1 MKRLKQTLLLL
12 TFFFTSYSFS
22 QTQEIV
28 KILNRELETQV
39 NKAPEKVYETDSS
52 GVQWLTKIIADTMQI
67 VKPFSLKNNVLSF
80 TVERTLKSHNPQ
92 YYGRIII
99 TQEVAL
105 DKIIGISKDIGIF
118 LEAESDSVTFNATL
132 YHEDGKV
139 ESYEIK
145 QGYMRTYLFSPTS
158 NNLPEELIKAF
169 KKAGITIKK
178 GVWYN

>member
-1 MKRLKQTLLLL
+1 MKLLKLSVLFVV
-12 TFFFTSYSFS
+12 FFAHSSFS
-22 QTQEIV
+22 QTQEIL
-28 KILNRELETQV
+28 KILNHELEIQV
-39 NKAPEKVYETDSS
+39 AKEPLKIMNTDSS
-52 GVQWLTKIIADTMQI
+52 GVAYVSHIIADTMQI
-67 VKPFSLKNNVLSF
+67 VKPFVLKNNVLSF

-105 DKIIGISKDIGIF
+105 DKITGISQDLGVF
-118 LEAESDSVTFNATL
+118 LEAESDSVTFSATM

-145 QGYMRTYLFSPTS
+145 QGYIRTYLFSPTS
-158 NNLPEELIKAF
+158 KNLPEDLIKAF
-169 KKAGITIKK
+169 KKAGITIQK

>member
-1 MKRLKQTLLLL
+1 MKIIKQTLLLL
-12 TFFFTSYSFS
+12 AFLFANYGFS
-22 QTQEIV
+22 QTQEIL
-28 KILNRELETQV
+28 KILNRELEIQV
-39 NKAPEKVYETDSS
+39 AKEPLKIMNTDSS
-52 GVQWLTKIIADTMQI
+52 GVEYVSHIIADTMQI
-67 VKPFSLKNNVLSF
+67 IKPFVLKNNVLSF

-105 DKIIGISKDIGIF
+105 DKIMGISQDLGVF
-118 LEAESDSVTFNATL
+118 LDTEPDSVTFSATM

-145 QGYMRTYLFSPTS
+145 QGYIRTYLFSPTS
-158 NNLPEELIKAF
+158 KNLPEDLIKAF
-169 KKAGITIKK
+169 KKAGITIQK

>member
-1 MKRLKQTLLLL
+1 MKIIKKILLLL
-12 TFFFTSYSFS
+12 AIFFANYGFS

-28 KILNRELETQV
+28 KILNRELKIQV
-39 NKAPEKVYETDSS
+39 EKEPLKIMNTDSS
-52 GVQWLTKIIADTMQI
+52 GVPYVSYIIADTMRI
-67 VKPFSLKNNVLSF
+67 VKPFALKNNVLSF

-105 DKIIGISKDIGIF
+105 DKITGISQDLVVF
-118 LEAESDSVTFNATL
+118 LDTEPESVTFSATM

-158 NNLPEELIKAF
+158 KNLPEDLIKAF
-169 KKAGITIKK
+169 KKAGFTIQK
-178 GVWYN
+178 GIWYN

>member
-1 MKRLKQTLLLL
+1 MKTTKQTILLLAFL
-12 TFFFTSYSFS
+12 FANYGFS

-28 KILNRELETQV
+28 KILNRELKIQV
-39 NKAPEKVYETDSS
+39 AKAPLKIMGTDSS
-52 GVQWLTKIIADTMQI
+52 GVEYVSHIIADTMQI
-67 VKPFSLKNNVLSF
+67 VKPFALKNNVLSF

-105 DKIIGISKDIGIF
+105 DKIIGVSKDIGIF
-118 LEAESDSVTFNATL
+118 LEAESDSLTFNATL

-158 NNLPEELIKAF
+158 NNLPEDLIKAF
-169 KKAGITIKK
+169 KKAGITIQK
-178 GVWYN
+178 GVWYD

>member
-1 MKRLKQTLLLL
+1 MKIIKKILLLL
-12 TFFFTSYSFS
+12 AIFFANYGFS

-28 KILNRELETQV
+28 KILNRELKIQV
-39 NKAPEKVYETDSS
+39 AKEPLKIMNTDSS
-52 GVQWLTKIIADTMQI
+52 GVAYVSHIIADTMQI
-67 VKPFSLKNNVLSF
+67 VKPFVLKNNMLSF

-105 DKIIGISKDIGIF
+105 DKITSISKDIGVF
-118 LEAESDSVTFNATL
+118 LDAEPESVTFSATL

-145 QGYMRTYLFSPTS
+145 QGFMRTYLFSPTS
-158 NNLPEELIKAF
+158 KNLSEDLIKAF
-169 KKAGITIKK
+169 KKAGITIQK

>member
-1 MKRLKQTLLLL
+1 MKTTKQILLLFVIL
-12 TFFFTSYSFS
+12 FANYSFS
-22 QTQEIV
+22 QTQEIL
-28 KILNRELETQV
+28 KILNRELEIQV
-39 NKAPEKVYETDSS
+39 AKEPIKIMNTDSS
-52 GVQWLTKIIADTMQI
+52 GVEYVSHIIVDTMQI
-67 VKPFSLKNNVLSF
+67 VKPFVLKDNVLSF

-99 TQEVAL
+99 TQEVAI
-105 DKIIGISKDIGIF
+105 DKIMGISQDLGVF
-118 LEAESDSVTFNATL
+118 LDTEPESVTFSATL

-158 NNLPEELIKAF
+158 KNLSEDLIKAF
-169 KKAGITIKK
+169 KKAGITIQK

>member
-12 TFFFTSYSFS
+12 TFFFTNNSFS
-22 QTQEIV
+22 QTQDIV
-28 KILNRELETQV
+28 KILNRELEIQV
-39 NKAPEKVYETDSS
+39 AKEPLKIMNTDSS
-52 GVQWLTKIIADTMQI
+52 GVEYVSHIIVDTMQI
-67 VKPFSLKNNVLSF
+67 VKPFVLKDNVLSF

-105 DKIIGISKDIGIF
+105 DKITGISQDIGIF
-118 LEAESDSVTFNATL
+118 LDTEPESVTFSATL

-158 NNLPEELIKAF
+158 KNLPEDLIKAF
-169 KKAGITIKK
+169 KKAGITIQK

>member
-1 MKRLKQTLLLL
+1 MKNIKSFLLLL
-12 TFFFTSYSFS
+12 MLFFINVSFS

-28 KILNRELETQV
+28 KILNRELKIQV
-39 NKAPEKVYETDSS
+39 AKEPLKIMNTDSS
-52 GVQWLTKIIADTMQI
+52 GVEYVSHIITDTMQI
-67 VKPFSLKNNVLSF
+67 VKPFVLKNNLLSF

-105 DKIIGISKDIGIF
+105 DKITGISQDLGVF
-118 LEAESDSVTFNATL
+118 LDTEPDSVTFSATL

-145 QGYMRTYLFSPTS
+145 QGFMRTYLFSPTS
-158 NNLPEELIKAF
+158 KNLSEDLIKAF
-169 KKAGITIKK
+169 KKAGFTIQK